1 MSISIGYLKK
11 LLKSRSHLFVC
22 GLLLLSSSS
31 AMSQNL
37 QLAGFSVTR
46 LPGSEIVGSPLNQKI
61 ETNEF
66 NFFINIP
73 KPLKNE
79 KTIIINGLQYRLVT
93 PFVDNEETQS
103 FDGQNLHL
111 ISYQLT
117 IAHKLANQWLGLI
130 VMNPTL
136 SSTFNISPERD
147 DVIFPGAIQFI
158 KNKSDNFSYGFGVA
172 RTARFGET
180 LIIPTLQLTKSYQK
194 STLKIVLPRQVLFDY
209 HFEKFDAGLQLSIS
223 GSEYNANYSVINSSD
238 IEQPIDRLAY
248 SRIILGP
255 RFSYRVGK
263 ILLLEASGG
272 FVTAR
277 SIDLRGG
284 QIEDEKYDIKNGA
297 FFQFGIA
304 LIPPKKK

>member
-1 MSISIGYLKK
+1 MSISIHYLEK
-11 LLKSRSHLFVC
+11 LRMSRLHLIVY
-22 GLLLLSSSS
+22 GVLLLCSSSVR
-31 AMSQNL
+31 SQNL

-46 LPGSEIVGSPLNQKI
+46 LPGSEIVGLPLNQKI

-79 KTIIINGLQYRLVT
+79 KTIIINGLKYRLIT
-93 PFVDNEETQS
+93 PFVDNEEIQR

-136 SSTFNISPERD
+136 SSTFNTSVERD
-147 DVIFPGAIQFI
+147 DVIFPGAVQFI
-158 KNKSDNFSYGFGVA
+158 KNKSDNFSYGFGIA
-172 RTARFGET
+172 RTARFGEA

-194 STLKIVLPRQVLFDY
+194 STLKIVFPRQVSFDY
-209 HFEKFDAGLQLSIS
+209 HFEKFDAGLQFSIS
-223 GSEYNANYSVINSSD
+223 GSEYNANYSITTSSD

-255 RFSYRVGK
+255 RFSFRVGK

-272 FVTAR
+272 FATAR
-277 SIDLRGG
+277 SIDLRGD

-297 FFQFGIA
+297 FFQFGVA
-304 LIPPKKK
+304 LVPPKKR